1 MTRFENRRKVLY
13 CDITETVIPVRLP
26 WKRTVTKN
34 LDLLLNG
41 IVNFCSI
48 VWKYYDDQSR
58 ILFELPL
65 TFIDGILEMLI
76 VDKEMRIL

>member
-1 MTRFENRRKVLY
+1 MLENTGKVSY
-13 CDITETVIPVRLP
+13 SDITETVIPVRLP

-65 TFIDGILEMLI
+65 TFIDGVLEMLI
-76 VDKEMRIL
+76 VNKEMRIL

>member
-1 MTRFENRRKVLY
+1 MKAE
-13 CDITETVIPVRLP
+13 
-26 WKRTVTKN
+26 VTKN

-41 IVNFCSI
+41 IVNISSI

-65 TFIDGILEMLI
+65 TFIDGVLEMLI
-76 VDKEMRIL
+76 VDKKMRIL